1 MSRFASAVYTVLHAL
16 AAGLPLVAGVVICSL
31 EISGKPPALLPTPP
45 ELRAQNH
52 TLSLTLHAAIAS
64 DGKNSFFFNG
74 QPNAPTLR
82 LSPGD
87 QLKITSTIFPSNQ
100 AKVAQLHRARA

>member
-1 MSRFASAVYTVLHAL
+1 MSRLASALSKAMPAL
-16 AAGLPLVAGVVICSL
+16 AAGMALVAGVVIYSL
-31 EISGKPPALLPTPP
+31 EISGKTPAVLSTPP
-45 ELRAQNH
+45 QLRAKGH

-64 DGKNSFFFNG
+64 DGKNSFYFNG

-87 QLKITSTIFPSNQ
+87 QLKIT
-100 AKVAQLHRARA
+100 